1 MVAYAMKI
9 GKRVVTAVRRNSA
22 GTRRVLRWM
31 MKALV
36 GVEVC
41 LLMLLYVVLVFSDR
55 IPIAGLAALCLIWIA
70 RWVTTGTLS
79 ARTPM
84 DMPVLAILILVPVS
98 LYASVDWTLS
108 LPKVYGIILGVA
120 LFYALVN
127 WIHTTREVW
136 LAALLVVL
144 TSVAFALLGL
154 VGTDWS
160 ESKLFALPQIY
171 GRLPHLIRGIP
182 RSLGGGFHPNGI
194 GGTLIFFVPV
204 LVSLLLASRDLK
216 CTQCV
221 ANNLLL
227 RVWRAWHP
235 HILAGCLLLTL
246 FTLILTK
253 SRASFI
259 GVAVG
264 LLALGIWWDRRFL
277 WAIPATALGLF
288 VAVQVWGREAL
299 AEFALR
305 IDTVGG
311 GITGTIQGRMEVWQR
326 AIYMIQDF
334 PYTGIGI
341 GTFDKVANAMY
352 PFFILGPDAKVTHA
366 HNTLLE
372 AGVDLGIPGLVAYVA
387 LLACFA
393 FAAWRVYHTLSDRPL
408 QALIVGLACGML
420 AHQVFGLTDAF
431 LLGTKPG
438 MVMWAFLGLVAA
450 LYVHRN
456 SLRRELEEGL
466 SSETS

>member
-1 MVAYAMKI
+1 MNV
-9 GKRVVTAVRRNSA
+9 GKRVVTVVRQNFV
-22 GTRRVLRWM
+22 GGRRVLRWM

-36 GVEVC
+36 GVEIW
-41 LLMLLYVVLVFSDR
+41 LLIVLYVVLVFSDR
-55 IPIAGLAALCLIWIA
+55 IPMAGLAALCLVWIA
-70 RWVTTGTLS
+70 RRLTTGTLS

-84 DMPVLAILILVPVS
+84 DMPILGILIMVPVS

-120 LFYALVN
+120 LFYAVVN
-127 WIHTTREVW
+127 WVHTMREVW
-136 LAALLVVL
+136 LAAFGMVL
-144 TSVAFALLGL
+144 TSVVFALLGL

-204 LVSLLLASRDLK
+204 LVSLLLARGDVK
-216 CTQCV
+216 RNQFG
-221 ANNLLL
+221 ANDLLL
-227 RVWRAWHP
+227 RLWRAWHR
-235 HILAGCLLLTL
+235 HILVGCLLLTL

-253 SRASFI
+253 SRGSFM
-259 GVAVG
+259 GVGVG
-264 LLALGIWWDRRFL
+264 LLALGVWWDRRFL
-277 WAIPATALGLF
+277 WAIPAAALGLF
-288 VAVQVWGREAL
+288 VAVQVWGGEAL
-299 AEFALR
+299 GQLALR
-305 IDTVGG
+305 MDIVGG
-311 GITGTIQGRMEVWQR
+311 GVTGTMQGRMEVWQR

-341 GTFDKVANAMY
+341 GTFDKVANVMY
-352 PFFILGPDAKVTHA
+352 PFFLLGPEAKVTHA

-372 AGVDLGIPGLVAYVA
+372 VGVDLGIPGLVAYVA
-387 LLACFA
+387 LLTCFVV
-393 FAAWRVYHTLSDRPL
+393 AAWRAYHALSDRAL

-438 MVMWAFLGLVAA
+438 VVMWAFLGLMAA
-450 LYVHRN
+450 LYVHRK
-456 SLRRELEEGL
+456 SLRRELEEGS

>member
-1 MVAYAMKI
+1 MVACPMNI
-9 GKRVVTAVRRNSA
+9 GKRVVTVVRRNFVSA
-22 GTRRVLRWM
+22 RLVLRWM
-31 MKALV
+31 MNAVV
-36 GVEVC
+36 GAEIW
-41 LLMLLYVVLVFSDR
+41 LLMVLYVILVFSDR
-55 IPIAGLAALCLIWIA
+55 IPITGLAALCLIWMA

-84 DMPVLAILILVPVS
+84 DIPILTILIMVPVS

-120 LFYALVN
+120 LFYAVVN
-127 WIHTTREVW
+127 WVHTMREVW
-136 LAALLVVL
+136 LAAFGVVL
-144 TSVAFALLGL
+144 ISAAFALLGL

-204 LVSLLLASRDLK
+204 LVSLLLVNGDLK
-216 CTQCV
+216 RTQFV
-221 ANNLLL
+221 ANNLPL
-227 RVWRAWHP
+227 RVWRTWHR
-235 HILAGCLLLTL
+235 HILVECLLLTL
-246 FTLILTK
+246 STLILTK
-253 SRASFI
+253 SRSSFM
-259 GVAVG
+259 GVTVG
-264 LLALGIWWDRRFL
+264 LLALGIWRDRRFL
-277 WAIPATALGLF
+277 WAIPAAALGLF
-288 VAVQVWGREAL
+288 VAVQVWGGEAL
-299 AEFALR
+299 AQFALR
-305 IDTVGG
+305 MDTVGG
-311 GITGTIQGRMEVWQR
+311 GVTGTMQGRMEVWQR

-352 PFFILGPDAKVTHA
+352 PFFLLGPDARVTHA
-366 HNTLLE
+366 HNNLLE
-372 AGVDLGIPGLVAYVA
+372 VGVDLGIPGLLAYVA
-387 LLACFA
+387 LLTCFA
-393 FAAWRVYHTLSDRPL
+393 VAAWRAYHTLSDRSL

-438 MVMWAFLGLVAA
+438 VVMWAFLGLVAA
-450 LYVHRN
+450 LYVHRK
-456 SLRRELEEGL
+456 SLWRELEQD
-466 SSETS
+466 STSGA

>member
-1 MVAYAMKI
+1 MACPMNI
-9 GKRVVTAVRRNSA
+9 GKRVLTVAQNFVGA
-22 GTRRVLRWM
+22 KRVLRWM
-31 MKALV
+31 MNAVV
-36 GVEVC
+36 GVEIW
-41 LLMLLYVVLVFSDR
+41 LLIVLYVILVFSDR
-55 IPIAGLAALCLIWIA
+55 IPIAGLAVLCLIWIA
-70 RWVTTGTLS
+70 RRLTTGTLS

-84 DMPVLAILILVPVS
+84 DMPILGILIMVPVS

-108 LPKVYGIILGVA
+108 LPKMYGIILGVA

-127 WIHTTREVW
+127 RIHTVREVW
-136 LAALLVVL
+136 LAAFGVVL

-204 LVSLLLASRDLK
+204 LVSLLLARGDLK
-216 CTQCV
+216 RTQFA

-227 RVWRAWHP
+227 RVWRAWHR
-235 HILAGCLLLTL
+235 HILVGCLLLTL

-253 SRASFI
+253 SRGSFM
-259 GVAVG
+259 GVTVG

-277 WAIPATALGLF
+277 WVIPAAALGLF
-288 VAVQVWGREAL
+288 VAVQVWGGEAL
-299 AEFALR
+299 AELALR
-305 IDTVGG
+305 MDIVGG
-311 GITGTIQGRMEVWQR
+311 GITSTMQGRMEVWQR

-334 PYTGIGI
+334 PYTGIGV
-341 GTFDKVANAMY
+341 GTFEKVANVMY
-352 PFFILGPDAKVTHA
+352 PFFLLGPEAKVTHA

-372 AGVDLGIPGLVAYVA
+372 VGVDLGIPGLVAYVA
-387 LLACFA
+387 LLTCFVV
-393 FAAWRVYHTLSDRPL
+393 AAWRAYHALSDRAL

-438 MVMWAFLGLVAA
+438 VVMWAFLGLMAA
-450 LYVHRN
+450 LYVHRK
-456 SLRRELEEGL
+456 SLRRELEEGS